1 MFKRLLTQRLLE
13 LVWENLEI
21 RDSEL
26 ERVHLLFISMKTL
39 NLLRLSEVNYYLNKY
54 ISDVP
59 GVEVVNVTRL
69 NLL

>member
-1 MFKRLLTQRLLE
+1 VHSKMFKRLLTQRLLE

-39 NLLRLSEVNYYLNKY
+39 NLLRLSEMFPELK
-54 ISDVP
+54 
-59 GVEVVNVTRL
+59 
-69 NLL
+69 LLMLPV